1 MVVAPSPGPTS
12 SSATRIYAQTPAYH
26 GMSVLNT
33 LHMNILVIQSSIAE
47 EDHRKSYVWR
57 TLISPQWKAPS

>member
-1 MVVAPSPGPTS
+1 
-12 SSATRIYAQTPAYH
+12 
-26 GMSVLNT
+26 MSVLNT